1 MNIYVIIGVIGIIS
15 SIVLFLAETI
25 IIIIAMLTGALEAM
39 RTYAEGLLNNDR
51 QRVMIWNK
59 RNIW

>member
-1 MNIYVIIGVIGIIS
+1 MNIDEYLRYYRCDRHYQR
-15 SIVLFLAETI
+15 IVLFLAETI

-51 QRVMIWNK
+51 QRVMI
-59 RNIW
+59 

>member
-51 QRVMIWNK
+51 QRVMI
-59 RNIW
+59 